1 MLRWPAAGNVRS
13 PLIWT
18 TGLPCSGPSVLYVGP
33 GSKATY
39 GTGTA
44 NMTTRQATTPMPA
57 IRRVSARRDMRA
69 RLRAVD
75 PLAVA
80 AGEAL
85 MLPDRH
91 GRFQVVDQGVAGV
104 ERGGAMPAGHGH
116 HDSKVTDR
124 QITHPVHGGDRV
136 QIESL
141 RDLLG
146 DLA

>member
-1 MLRWPAAGNVRS
+1 M
-13 PLIWT
+13 
-18 TGLPCSGPSVLYVGP
+18 
-33 GSKATY
+33 
-39 GTGTA
+39 
-44 NMTTRQATTPMPA
+44 MTRQATTPMPA

-91 GRFQVVDQGVAGV
+91 LRFQVVDQCTAGV
-104 ERGGAMPAGHGH
+104 ERCAAMTAGFGHDHG
-116 HDSKVTDR
+116 KVTDR
-124 QITHPVHGGDRV
+124 QITDSVHSGYRV